1 MAAVQSNSS
10 LLRTRSLRAPPA
22 KPAALTAPNAASH
35 SSHSQRSTS
44 LQLPTCTSS
53 VVLFLTNLR
62 LLDLDLDSDWPDITA
77 TTFSAKDAAGG
88 QKKRIHCVEWALY
101 RLFDLWDHAETQNK
115 LRPFY
120 PPIDQF
126 QSINLRAALVR
137 SLEQAKKAGVLGRDA
152 LIRKTMLDECK
163 GERLEE
169 VLAAFSSAVL
179 KKLVAERALNGG
191 SEYRPT
197 VSESISLENWGYS
210 GNRTELNGLLLAH
223 KASLRSTLDR
233 KKAARDRYRNFEEIL
248 AAKERDIVRRQEHA
262 RLDAR
267 SQDPDISETAKAEVR
282 RVLRSNWTGNEQWL
296 DGLLLSQAQSRKSGL
311 LSTPFDQVWSSVKDG
326 DITDLEDDTNDLL
339 EQLDQRVLR
348 QKARLQKW
356 DDFQRCTF
364 GDAKSRVSRKAAEQ
378 PKKSG
383 VDLGLTAHFHTHS
396 TTQRQSKQAQSE
408 SVPPDYAALINSL
421 ENTMESPKQPNIP
434 SFSNLLS
441 GVRRR
446 PASVVSGYVPPPPS
460 EPIAEPI
467 SDLSE
472 WEDEPDEKVVAPK
485 EAGKSNNHSI
495 GGGIRQSGIPAA
507 VTGSRR
513 LMVRTRSQPT
523 KRQTSPVRHP
533 DSIETNN
540 EPLRPQTQASPTSTQ
555 NLRSSTDSIVPS
567 SISSYEEAAS
577 PPSRTSDD
585 DVTLTCQHPLSPTQ
599 ALADEILASM
609 NNTSPSPSKKSRY
622 TLSLAER
629 TRMSM
634 TRTKPF
640 QPEDATPPVSPVKAS
655 HARLDDDPV
664 AEKSAEPGE
673 QYEDLIARTRRSMAG
688 FEAAKQKAQLERRRS
703 QRKSRVMQ
711 RKDSYFPKVE
721 EERIGDASIAEDLIE
736 AGEEDYAA
744 VFMSRPRIATSPA
757 PRPGASPWNEE

>member
-10 LLRTRSLRAPPA
+10 LLRTRSLRAPA
-22 KPAALTAPNAASH
+22 KPAALTAPTAALH
-35 SSHSQRSTS
+35 SSQSQRSTS
-44 LQLPTCTSS
+44 LQVATCTSN

-62 LLDLDLDSDWPDITA
+62 LLDLDLDPEWPDITA
-77 TTFSAKDAAGG
+77 TTFSAKDALGG
-88 QKKRIHCVEWALY
+88 QKRRIHCVEWALY

-120 PPIDQF
+120 PPADQI

-169 VLAAFSSAVL
+169 VLAVFSSAVL

-223 KASLRSTLDR
+223 KVSLRCTLDH
-233 KKAARDRYRNFEEIL
+233 KKAARRRYRSFEEIL
-248 AAKERDIVRRQEHA
+248 AAKERDIARRQEHA

-267 SQDPDISETAKAEVR
+267 SQAHDISETAKANVR
-282 RVLRSNWTGNEQWL
+282 RVLRGNWTGNEQWL
-296 DGLLLSQAQSRKSGL
+296 EGLLLSQALSRKSGL
-311 LSTPFDQVWSSVKDG
+311 LSTSFDQVWSSVKDG
-326 DITDLEDDTNDLL
+326 NITDLEDGSIDLL
-339 EQLDQRVLR
+339 EQLDQRVHR

-364 GDAKSRVSRKAAEQ
+364 GDSKMRVSRKAAEQ
-378 PKKSG
+378 QQKSG
-383 VDLGLTAHFHTHS
+383 VDLGLIAHFDTHLN
-396 TTQRQSKQAQSE
+396 TQGISAQAKSE
-408 SVPPDYAALINSL
+408 SLPPDYTALINGL
-421 ENTMESPKQPNIP
+421 ESKVKGPKQPNIP

-446 PASVVSGYVPPPPS
+446 PASMISRYVPPPSS
-460 EPIAEPI
+460 EPVAEPI

-472 WEDEPDEKVVAPK
+472 WEDEPDETIVVPK
-485 EAGKSNNHSI
+485 EVEKSSIPSIAG
-495 GGGIRQSGIPAA
+495 GVRQSSIPAA

-513 LMVRTRSQPT
+513 QMVRTRSQP
-523 KRQTSPVRHP
+523 KRHQISPVHQP
-533 DSIETNN
+533 GCSETQS
-540 EPLRPQTQASPTSTQ
+540 EAMQPQIHGSPASTQ
-555 NLRSSTDSIVPS
+555 NLRSSTESIVPS
-567 SISSYEEAAS
+567 SISSYEEAPS
-577 PPSRTSDD
+577 PSSRPSDD
-585 DVTLTCQHPLSPTQ
+585 DITLTIQRPLSPTQ
-599 ALADEILASM
+599 ALADKIVASM
-609 NNTSPSPSKKSRY
+609 NNTSPSPNKKSRY

-634 TRTKPF
+634 TTIKPL
-640 QPEDATPPVSPVKAS
+640 QPEDATPPVSPVKTS
-655 HARLDDDPV
+655 HAGPEDDPL

-688 FEAAKQKAQLERRRS
+688 FEAARQKAQLERRRS
-703 QRKSRVMQ
+703 QRKSKVAQ

-721 EERIGDASIAEDLIE
+721 EEGVGDVSIAEELIE

-757 PRPGASPWNEE
+757 PRPGASRWDEE